1 MENSIIREQ
10 ARMELHGNWGKAAGF
25 VFVFGLIGSID
36 TIIGKLIDSTWVNLL
51 TVVIGVIISTGVT
64 AATMFYFLN
73 LSRGE
78 VRGYGEAIKFGASN
92 VWPFF
97 KLTFAIGLKTFAWLL
112 LFIIPGIIAGI
123 RYSQAYFIKID
134 NPHMLSFEAIN
145 ESKRLMKGNKWKYFC
160 LGFSFIGWTL
170 LSLLTLGIGMLWVT
184 AYSRTAFGKFYD
196 DLISGPR
203 GLDFDEDRL
212 NTIS

>member
-1 MENSIIREQ
+1 
-10 ARMELHGNWGKAAGF
+10 
-25 VFVFGLIGSID
+25 
-36 TIIGKLIDSTWVNLL
+36 
-51 TVVIGVIISTGVT
+51 
-64 AATMFYFLN
+64 
-73 LSRGE
+73 
-78 VRGYGEAIKFGASN
+78 
-92 VWPFF
+92 
-97 KLTFAIGLKTFAWLL
+97 LKTFAWLL